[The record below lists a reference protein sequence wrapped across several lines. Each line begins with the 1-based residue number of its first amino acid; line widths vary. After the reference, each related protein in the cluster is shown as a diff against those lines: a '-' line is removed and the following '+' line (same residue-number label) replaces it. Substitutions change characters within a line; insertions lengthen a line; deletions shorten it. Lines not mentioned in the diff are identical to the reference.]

1 MGKNERD
8 CDFQNVLDLQ
18 VLDRYEFVLL
28 TKDDNERFLKLS
40 IRKIMYGRVKKKK
53 KLKRID
59 EAISC

>member
-1 MGKNERD
+1 MGKNERE

>member
-18 VLDRYEFVLL
+18 VLDRYESVLL

-53 KLKRID
+53 KITRID